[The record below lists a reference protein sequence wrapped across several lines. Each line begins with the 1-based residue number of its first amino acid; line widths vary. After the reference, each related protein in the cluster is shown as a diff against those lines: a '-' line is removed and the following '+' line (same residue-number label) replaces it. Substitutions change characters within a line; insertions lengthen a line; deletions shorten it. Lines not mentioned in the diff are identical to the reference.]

1 MRLLRSAAYRRM
13 PWKNGGGETTEIAM
27 SPANAA
33 LDAFDWRLSMAHVAT
48 PGPFS
53 LFPGIDRSL
62 AVLAGTGLNLEI
74 DGRGAVRLD
83 QQSPPFAFPADI
95 QVDATLADGAIDDLN
110 IMTRRGA
117 WRHLMSRLSLAAPT
131 RLPRLGDVLIVI
143 TRARGAEVNGARL
156 APGDSVIV
164 DDAPA
169 LELTPDAAGAFYAID
184 LWRLA

>member
-1 MRLLRSAAYRRM
+1 MRILRSAAYRRM
-13 PWKNGGGETTEIAM
+13 PWKNGGGETTEIAIA
-27 SPANAA
+27 PAGAA

-53 LFPGIDRSL
+53 MFPGIDRSL
-62 AVLAGTGLNLEI
+62 AVLAGTGITLNI

-95 QVDATLADGAIDDLN
+95 KVEATLADGAIDDLN
-110 IMTRRGA
+110 IMTRRGG

-131 RLPRLGDVLIVI
+131 RLARLGDVLIVV
-143 TRARGAEVNGARL
+143 TRARGADLRGDRL
-156 APGDSVIV
+156 APGDAVIV